1 MTAHI
6 IIDINKPVTH
16 TPDTLEKELAEQGI
30 TGKIWVG
37 IHDPASVVRSINLSH
52 KMIVAYAKEQ
62 GLPEICIMEEDV
74 MFLAP
79 GAWQHFLDNRP
90 KYFDLYLA
98 GCYGLNQE
106 AYKRIAEGNG
116 ATRIN
121 NFAGLHCYIINETY
135 YDKFL
140 DMPEDMHIDNQPGMG
155 VFYVCSP
162 FAALQHPGYSANNR
176 VKVNYNSKI
185 LKDAPQN
192 CLLSW
197 ERIKENH

>member
-6 IIDINKPVTH
+6 IIDINKPVTS
-16 TPDTLEKELAEQGI
+16 TPDTLEKELEEQGI
-30 TGKIWVG
+30 KGKIWVG
-37 IHDPASVVRSINLSH
+37 VHDPTSVVRSINLSH
-52 KMIVAYAKEQ
+52 KTIVAHAKESR
-62 GLPEICIMEEDV
+62 LPEICIMEEDV

-79 GAWQHFLDNRP
+79 SAWQFFLDNKP
-90 KYFDLYLA
+90 KHFDLYLA

-106 AYKRIAEGNG
+106 AYKRVADGCG

-140 DMPEDMHIDNQPGMG
+140 DMPEDTHIDNQPGMG

-176 VKVNYNSKI
+176 MPVNYNTKI